1 MDTMKRCTVWLALV
15 LAGCNS
21 SSSKPTHDGAVADG
35 AAVLDSHGVVLPDG
49 AAVLDSHGA
58 VLPDGA
64 AVSDSRGVV
73 VLPDGAAVLDVQGA
87 PPDGAAVLDAQG
99 APPDGTPVSDVHG
112 AVLPDGAAVLDVQG
126 DIAADGTAVLDAYDD
141 ATPDGAA
148 VLDAAEGDV
157 AGMLTLSPLPPGQH
171 AAPGTCA
178 LLNRVQLT
186 DAPGAAATAPALV
199 WTGVAYIVV
208 WSDAR
213 NGTPD
218 IYATWIAPDGS
229 RIAGAADTMVAHTG
243 LAAGSPRVAPFG
255 AGQYLLVWENCE
267 TADPTCSAG
276 TSVDKVIFDQTGQD
290 VGAIA
295 SLTALAQVQ
304 RRPYVVSAFGGAYVT
319 FRDLNGTTVDTQ
331 IVPLD
336 ATGAVKTGA
345 ITLGADSAGMYSF
358 LTFANNQLALTYS
371 HGLAPVDIVLDL
383 LDASLTVTHEIVV
396 RDDPTDATNPIVA
409 WNGTGWTVAW
419 EDQQTGDSQ
428 VRTSAVTADAS
439 AATAPQNLQDDEG
452 NWPQIAS
459 DGTNSMIAFYGFPSV
474 AAILLGRLDGTGR
487 RIGGI
492 MQISDDVD
500 NAKFPAIAYNDQNQ
514 DFGVVWEDETA
525 GEIFYGEV
533 ECR

>member
-1 MDTMKRCTVWLALV
+1 MDTMKYCAAGFVLV
-15 LAGCNS
+15 LAACNS

-35 AAVLDSHGVVLPDG
+35 AAVLDVHAGPPDSAVVLDVYE
-49 AAVLDSHGA
+49 AVF
-58 VLPDGA
+58 
-64 AVSDSRGVV
+64 
-73 VLPDGAAVLDVQGA
+73 PDGAAVLDVHG
-87 PPDGAAVLDAQG
+87 
-99 APPDGTPVSDVHG
+99 DV
-112 AVLPDGAAVLDVQG
+112 
-126 DIAADGTAVLDAYDD
+126 AADGTAVLDAYDAAAPD
-141 ATPDGAA
+141 AAAVLDVYGGAPPDGAA
-148 VLDAAEGDV
+148 VLDVHGAAPDAAAALDVHSDV
-157 AGMLTLSPLPPGQH
+157 AADGTAVLDAYTDGAAALDSAQAGAAGILTLSPLPPGQH

-186 DAPGAAATAPALV
+186 NAPGASKAPALV
-199 WTGVAYIVV
+199 WTGVAYVVV

-345 ITLGADSAGMYSF
+345 ITLGADSAGMYPF
-358 LTFANNQLALTYS
+358 LTFANNELALTYS
-371 HGLAPVDIVLDL
+371 RGLAPVHIVLDL
-383 LDASLTVTHEIVV
+383 LDSSLAVTHEIVV
-396 RDDPTDATNPIVA
+396 RDDPTDATNPVVA

-419 EDQQTGDSQ
+419 EDQQTGDTQ
-428 VRTSAVTADAS
+428 VRTSVVTAGAS
-439 AATAPQNLQDDEG
+439 AATAPRNLQDDDG

-459 DGTNSMIAFYGFPSV
+459 DGTDSMIAFYGFPSE
-474 AAILLGRLDGTGR
+474 AAILLGRLDGAGQG
-487 RIGGI
+487 IGDI
-492 MQISDDVD
+492 MQVSDDVD
-500 NAKFPAIAYNDQNQ
+500 DAKLPSIAYNDQNR
-514 DFGVVWEDETA
+514 DFGVAWEDETS
-525 GEIFYGEV
+525 GEIVYGEV